1 MEEEKTCQKEVR
13 STEGKRRV
21 YEKPLFEKQATL
33 NFPEKI
39 WERLN
44 GGKFQQTCSRCHHC
58 R

>member
-1 MEEEKTCQKEVR
+1 MKEERPFKGEVL
-13 STEGKRRV
+13 SKGKKGLE
-21 YEKPLFEKQATL
+21 YEKPLFKKQTTL

>member
-1 MEEEKTCQKEVR
+1 MKEERTCQKEVKGI
-13 STEGKRRV
+13 EKKGPP
-21 YEKPLFEKQATL
+21 YEKPLFEKQTTL

>member
-1 MEEEKTCQKEVR
+1 MKEERTCQKEVKG
-13 STEGKRRV
+13 TERKKPV
-21 YEKPLFEKQATL
+21 YEKPLFEKQTSL

>member
-1 MEEEKTCQKEVR
+1 MKKEGSCNKAVLG
-13 STEGKRRV
+13 TEAKRLK
-21 YEKPLFEKQATL
+21 YEKPLFKKQGTM

-44 GGKFQQTCSRCHHC
+44 GGKFQQTCSKCHHC

>member
-1 MEEEKTCQKEVR
+1 MKEVETCKKEAMDTK
-13 STEGKRRV
+13 SKKHN
-21 YEKPLFEKQATL
+21 YEKPLFEKQTTM
-33 NFPEKI
+33 NFPEEI

>member
-1 MEEEKTCQKEVR
+1 MREERMSKKEGVSPER
-13 STEGKRRV
+13 KRLE
-21 YEKPLFEKQATL
+21 YETPLFEKQITL